1 MSRCWIQGEVDWRR
15 EIDWARGSCGTGK
28 RDSGRDSERIN
39 NWEISRS
46 GGNGCRVES
55 VVHLEHRGRM
65 EKEEWGRIRM

>member
-1 MSRCWIQGEVDWRR
+1 MRWTGR
-15 EIDWARGSCGTGK
+15 ERLTGQEAAVGQAKGTVEETVREQIIGK
-28 RDSGRDSERIN
+28 
-39 NWEISRS
+39 ISKS